1 MTQNEKRLMEI
12 AAIQIF
18 LQHYNQINGSDY
30 SLLRMQERP
39 DALITNSQGV
49 ILGIEVT
56 HLFYEP
62 YEAKMLLGRSED
74 DYLHTT
80 QYMEHLIAELQRILD
95 RKMEKGTTYEF
106 EMPMILVIRS
116 ASPVFFGEDFLYRV
130 QDLHIKPEIFKEIW
144 LLVRENENPGWPN
157 MIQIR

>member
-1 MTQNEKRLMEI
+1 MTQNEKRLMEM

-18 LQHYNQINGSDY
+18 LQHYNQITGSDY
-30 SLLRMQERP
+30 RLLRMQERP

-49 ILGIEVT
+49 IRGIEVT

-62 YEAKMLLGRSED
+62 YEAKMLLGRSEN

-80 QYMEHLIAELQRILD
+80 QYIQHLMSELQRILD
-95 RKMEKGTTYEF
+95 RKMEKGATYEF

-116 ASPVFFGEDFLYRV
+116 ASPVFFGEDFFHRI
-130 QDLHIKPEIFKEIW
+130 QDLNIKPGIFSEIW
-144 LLVRENENPGWPN
+144 LLVRKNENPGWPD
-157 MIQIR
+157 MIQIK

>member
-80 QYMEHLIAELQRILD
+80 QYMEH
-95 RKMEKGTTYEF
+95 
-106 EMPMILVIRS
+106 
-116 ASPVFFGEDFLYRV
+116 
-130 QDLHIKPEIFKEIW
+130 
-144 LLVRENENPGWPN
+144 
-157 MIQIR
+157 